1 VAFTNPRLIESV
13 SLGYNQKQKEI
24 EIKKM
29 RRTKKNRKQMEKR
42 VRRKVISRRW

>member
-24 EIKKM
+24 EIKKNEKN
-29 RRTKKNRKQMEKR
+29 KKKSKANGKEGQK
-42 VRRKVISRRW
+42 KSN